1 VRQALHVVWF
11 KRDLRVHDHAPLTRA
26 CASGPTLAL
35 YAYEPELLAQPDCAV
50 QHTRFASEC
59 VAELAQALHTLGVA
73 LHVTTGNMPDVLE
86 RIQRHYGI
94 AALHSHEETGN
105 AASYT
110 RDMHV
115 AQWCRKQGIPWHEE
129 PNNGVVRCLEDRNR
143 WSALWMQR
151 MTGEPLAPPQAVAHT
166 DLSTEIIAPPEAHG
180 HGTDKPQRQRGGRA
194 QALALL
200 ESFMVGRG
208 DAYRAAMSSPLSAQ
222 DACSRLSPYLAY
234 GVISVREVVHRVW
247 QARAQELSMP
257 LEQRRSGW
265 LASLKS
271 FESRLHWHCHFIQKL
286 ESDPSIET
294 RNMHRAYDGLREAS
308 ASLALL
314 DAWAN
319 GHTGFPMVDA
329 CMRMLH
335 ATGWINFRMRAM
347 LVSFVSYQ
355 LWQPWQPAALHLARE
370 FLDYEPGIHYPQ
382 MQMQSGTTGIN
393 TIRMYNPVK
402 QARDHD
408 PNGTFVRRWIAPLAR
423 VPQQYI
429 FEPWKMP
436 QSVQQHSG
444 CVIGRDY
451 PAPVVDLAQAARRAR
466 EAMWAVR
473 RGAAFKREAQSI
485 YVKHGSRNPSREGVR
500 HTRQSAPDH
509 QLSLELE
516 PDA

>member
-1 VRQALHVVWF
+1 V
-11 KRDLRVHDHAPLTRA
+11 
-26 CASGPTLAL
+26 
-35 YAYEPELLAQPDCAV
+35 QPDCAV
-50 QHTRFASEC
+50 QHTRFVWEC
-59 VAELAQALHTLGVA
+59 LDELARALHALGVA
-73 LHVTTGNMPDVLE
+73 LHVTTGNMPGVLE
-86 RIQRHYGI
+86 HIQQRHGI
-94 AALHSHEETGN
+94 AALYSHEETGN
-105 AASYT
+105 AASYA
-110 RDMHV
+110 RDVRV
-115 AQWCRKQGIPWHEE
+115 AQWCRTHGIPWHEE
-129 PNNGVVRCLEDRNR
+129 PNNGVVRRLKDRNR

-151 MTGEPLAPPQAVAHT
+151 MTRAPLAPPQPSASASASANI
-166 DLSTEIIAPPEAHG
+166 STEIIAPPDAHG
-180 HGTDKPQRQRGGRA
+180 HGADKSQRQRGGRA
-194 QALALL
+194 QSLALL
-200 ESFMVGRG
+200 ESFMTGRG
-208 DAYRAAMSSPLSAQ
+208 DLYRAAMSSPLSAQ

-257 LEQRRSGW
+257 QEQRRSGW

-294 RNMHRAYDGLREAS
+294 RNMHRAYDGLRDAS
-308 ASLALL
+308 ANPVLHT
-314 DAWAN
+314 AWAS
-319 GHTGFPMVDA
+319 GLTGFPMVDA
-329 CMRMLH
+329 CMRMLR

-347 LVSFVSYQ
+347 LVSFASYQ
-355 LWQPWQPAALHLARE
+355 LWQPWQPTALHLARE

-382 MQMQSGTTGIN
+382 VQMQSGTTGIN

-408 PNGTFVRRWIAPLAR
+408 PDGTFVRRWITPLAR
-423 VPQQYI
+423 VPQQHI
-429 FEPWKMP
+429 FEPWTMP

-451 PAPVVDLAQAARRAR
+451 PAPVVDLTPAAKQAR

-473 RGAAFKREAQSI
+473 RSAAFKREAQSV